1 MVATCQNLDL
11 VKISYARFAEIITIR
26 ANPNKGGHEIIT
38 CCIYFDQFAFF
49 YVRIELNV
57 CAFFVCIGYIYIRV

>member
-11 VKISYARFAEIITIR
+11 VKISFARSGKIITIR

-38 CCIYFDQFAFF
+38 CCIYFDQLASFLLPHRTQR
-49 YVRIELNV
+49 VH
-57 CAFFVCIGYIYIRV
+57 FFVCILTVRV

>member
-11 VKISYARFAEIITIR
+11 VKISYARSAEIITIR

-38 CCIYFDQFAFF
+38 CCIYFDQLAFVF
-49 YVRIELNV
+49 FLIVASSST
-57 CAFFVCIGYIYIRV
+57 CALFCLHWP